1 MPIKKTTTEGPKAK
15 LMKQTIPALRKKA
28 KALGVSDYTKR
39 TKENLVQ
46 SIMLA
51 EARKKRGMGGSKP
64 GRPVTKKTVS
74 RKKVADNKWNF
85 DWQYNEVIDNELP
98 SVGRED
104 QERFYKT
111 RKTPGKQPNERD
123 ASRFAKQP
131 GKRVSKSGKTY
142 YEYRANRA
150 DISPT
155 MHGPGDRE
163 QKLSIDKWNVKTFL
177 YEIDDDVA
185 TYDIQRTSV
194 SQNFIDYVHKGYFD
208 EIWPYAYYIN
218 GSFYSTCFKCVAM
231 AKIKYIQNEQ
241 DGFMDSTKYAIKQLR
256 EIVKNK

>member
-39 TKENLVQ
+39 TKENLVV

-123 ASRFAKQP
+123 ATRFAKQP

-155 MHGPGDRE
+155 MHGDYPTEKALKIIPTIEKALDLEVVFINYWETIHGDIAQFESVKEFVVPHFELNETHRFGKE
-163 QKLSIDKWNVKTFL
+163 ELSKLLKIPSFRYVQAKRTVEYTVKSEFNDKL
-177 YEIDDDVA
+177 YA
-185 TYDIQRTSV
+185 TRWTYTV
-194 SQNFIDYVHKGYFD
+194 
-208 EIWPYAYYIN
+208 
-218 GSFYSTCFKCVAM
+218 
-231 AKIKYIQNEQ
+231 
-241 DGFMDSTKYAIKQLR
+241 GF
-256 EIVKNK
+256 

>member
-123 ASRFAKQP
+123 ATRFAKQP

-155 MHGPGDRE
+155 MHGPK
-163 QKLSIDKWNVKTFL
+163 KLPKYQYILPKYEGQWRGYSNYATWLAVEWLTKDESIIDSFGVELLDGSDLKIAVHNYLHEGTINSHPWVSSIILAYVNTVNWNQVL
-177 YEIDDDVA
+177 ESLAD
-185 TYDIQRTSV
+185 
-194 SQNFIDYVHKGYFD
+194 
-208 EIWPYAYYIN
+208 
-218 GSFYSTCFKCVAM
+218 
-231 AKIKYIQNEQ
+231 
-241 DGFMDSTKYAIKQLR
+241 L
-256 EIVKNK
+256 